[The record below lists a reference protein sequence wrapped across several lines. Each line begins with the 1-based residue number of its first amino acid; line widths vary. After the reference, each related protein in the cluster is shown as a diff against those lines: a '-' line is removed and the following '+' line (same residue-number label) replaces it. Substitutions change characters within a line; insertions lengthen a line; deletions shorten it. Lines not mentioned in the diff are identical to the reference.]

1 MIRFSH
7 GVDTS
12 VGRVRRVNEDSYLA
26 VPPIYAVADGMGG
39 HGSGDVASRLAVET
53 LARCV
58 MLRPLFTEA
67 VLHALEEANRVIISH
82 DGPNRMGTTITG
94 LAGLETMGG
103 DRLIVFNVGDSR
115 VYRLAGDR
123 VEQLTVDHS
132 EVQELVLAGV
142 LTPEQAR
149 THPRRNVV
157 TRALGGGPDLVA
169 DHWLVPATAGDRFLI
184 CSDGL
189 FGELPDDAIAPLLA
203 IANPQQAAGSLVAA
217 ANDAGGHDNITAL
230 VVDIQSSDAPEFRP
244 IQPTAPREE
253 TLGRPARPDGPGER
267 GGTGGGTGGGAG
279 GPGSGAGGGAGGPGS
294 GAGGG
299 LGGTGELPID
309 VGLAGLGLVGPDP
322 DPRGR

>member
-67 VLHALEEANRVIISH
+67 VLHALEEANQVIIEH
-82 DGPNRMGTTITG
+82 DGPNRMGTTVTG
-94 LAGLETMGG
+94 LAGLESIGG
-103 DRLIVFNVGDSR
+103 DRLMIFNVGDSR
-115 VYRLAGDR
+115 VYRLAAGR
-123 VEQLTVDHS
+123 IEQLTVDHS

-157 TRALGGGPDLVA
+157 TRALGGGSELA
-169 DHWLVPATAGDRFLI
+169 IDHWLLPAAGGDRFLI

-189 FGELPDDAIAPLLA
+189 FGELLDEAMVPLLA
-203 IANPQQAAGSLVAA
+203 LAHPQQAAETLVAA
-217 ANDAGGHDNITAL
+217 ANEAGGRDNITAL
-230 VVDIQSSDAPEFRP
+230 VVEIESADTPEFHP
-244 IQPTAPREE
+244 AAATVPLGAPV
-253 TLGRPARPDGPGER
+253 GRPARADMPAERRGPVSAADGP
-267 GGTGGGTGGGAG
+267 
-279 GPGSGAGGGAGGPGS
+279 S
-294 GAGGG
+294 GG
-299 LGGTGELPID
+299 LRATSELPVD
-309 VGLAGLGLVGPDP
+309 VGLMGLGLIGPDP
-322 DPRGR
+322 DGRPG

>member
-39 HGSGDVASRLAVET
+39 HGSGDVASRLAVEA

-67 VLHALEEANRVIISH
+67 VLHAIEEANRVIIEH
-82 DGPNRMGTTITG
+82 DGPNRMGTTVTG
-94 LAGLETMGG
+94 LAGLETIGG
-103 DRLIVFNVGDSR
+103 DRLMVFNVGDSR
-115 VYRLAGDR
+115 VYRLAAGR
-123 VEQLTVDHS
+123 IGQLTVDHS

-157 TRALGGGPDLVA
+157 TRALGGGSELA
-169 DHWLVPATAGDRFLI
+169 IDHWLLPAAAGDRFLI

-189 FGELPDDAIAPLLA
+189 FGELADEAMAALLDTA
-203 IANPQQAAGSLVAA
+203 YPQHAAEALVAA
-217 ANDAGGHDNITAL
+217 ANDAGGRDNVTAL
-230 VVDIQSSDAPEFRP
+230 VVDIESADTPEFRP
-244 IQPTAPREE
+244 VQATVP
-253 TLGRPARPDGPGER
+253 LGEPVGPPARPDGPAER
-267 GGTGGGTGGGAG
+267 G
-279 GPGSGAGGGAGGPGS
+279 GPGSAVDGPS
-294 GAGGG
+294 GG
-299 LGGTGELPID
+299 LRATSELPVD
-309 VGLAGLGLVGPDP
+309 VGLLGLGLVGPDP
-322 DPRGR
+322 DVRPG